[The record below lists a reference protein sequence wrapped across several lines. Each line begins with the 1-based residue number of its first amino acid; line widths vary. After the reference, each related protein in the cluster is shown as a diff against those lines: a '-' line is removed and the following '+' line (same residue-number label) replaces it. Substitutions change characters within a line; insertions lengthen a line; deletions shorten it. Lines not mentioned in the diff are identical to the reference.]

1 MSGRLAVTVGIG
13 LCAAAGVAPA
23 QTWNDSATIA
33 LISRAAAR
41 RASVEADTGLRD
53 FEARAHGF
61 VFFLGQLG
69 EGLAAPPRLIKADQL
84 ALEVYWQAPGRS
96 KQRIVGWRDRRD
108 LPTDIQYHRDH
119 LGIVTNG
126 FGNRIRIGEGDE
138 VRDVPHPLAP
148 GAGQWYDYAIV
159 DSLTIE
165 IPQRLVRVHEVWVR
179 PKDPAAPRFVGA
191 VYLDAFAAELVRMR
205 FQFTRSAYLDPSLE
219 DITIVLDNGLWNGRY
234 WLPQRQEIE
243 IRRHTTWL
251 DLPAR
256 GIIRGRW
263 EIGPYRFNVGLA
275 DQLFAGPEIA
285 AAPVEVR
292 RAYPWPE
299 PLERALAETAGQR
312 TLDLAEVRAAVRE
325 LASARVLTGLPAARP
340 GAASMSDFLHV
351 NRVEGVA
358 LGAGGVVRLA
368 GGALAVRGFGSY
380 GLSDK
385 RLKARGALERPGSWG
400 GVALEAGREIRD
412 VGDEP
417 LITPLFNS
425 FTAQELGRDY
435 GDYVLEERVRLVV
448 RRRVGGATVRAS
460 GGIERSRSV
469 AALATPV
476 TGTFR
481 PNPALGAGRYW
492 VGRLSVARR
501 PWVLPP
507 QPSLGFELQAEGGLA
522 DTTRYGRLRADGSME
537 APLGGTALRLHGW
550 AAWGSRKLR
559 ADRAVV
565 WGGRG
570 AEGCDVTVR
579 CGGRYGVGGGAEW
592 RVRVPFPELP
602 LGAFVSTGGYV
613 VVAPFARGAWV
624 AGVVSGA
631 PWAASDGVR
640 PTLGVA
646 VEWLHQLVRLEVA
659 VDPVR
664 SKWAWLIDLHRGLW
678 VLL

>member
-1 MSGRLAVTVGIG
+1 MMRALAALTLAALGPAG
-13 LCAAAGVAPA
+13 LAG

-33 LISRAAAR
+33 VIARAAAR

-69 EGLAAPPRLIKADQL
+69 EGLAAPPKLIKADQL
-84 ALEVYWQAPGRS
+84 ALEVYWKAPGRS

-126 FGNRIRIGEGDE
+126 FGNRIRLGEGDE

-148 GAGQWYDYAIV
+148 GGAQWYDYAIA

-165 IPQRLVRVHEVWVR
+165 IPQRRVRVYEVWVR
-179 PKDPAAPRFVGA
+179 PKDPVAPRFVGT
-191 VYLDAFAAELVRMR
+191 VYLDADEAELVRMR

-219 DITIVLDNGLWNGRY
+219 DITIVLDNGLWDGRY
-234 WLPQRQEIE
+234 WLPRRQEIE

-263 EIGPYRFNVGLA
+263 EIGDYRFNVGLA

-285 AAPVEVR
+285 AASAEAR
-292 RAYPWPE
+292 RAYSWPE
-299 PLERALAETAGQR
+299 PLDAAIAQTAGQG
-312 TLDLAEVRAAVRE
+312 TLDLASVRAAVRQ
-325 LASARVLTGLPAARP
+325 LASTRVLSGLPGARP
-340 GAASMSDFLHV
+340 GAASVSDFLHV
-351 NRVEGVA
+351 NRVEGLA
-358 LGAGGVVRLA
+358 PGAGGVVRAA
-368 GGALAVRGFGSY
+368 GGALAVRAWGSY
-380 GLSDK
+380 GLSDE
-385 RLKARGALERPGSWG
+385 RLKARAALERPTSWG
-400 GVALEAGREIRD
+400 GMALEAGREIRD

-425 FTAQELGRDY
+425 FSAQELGRDY
-435 GDYVLEERVRLVV
+435 GDYVLEDRVRLVV
-448 RRRVGGATVRAS
+448 RRQAGGATVAVS
-460 GGIERSRSV
+460 GGIERTQSV
-469 AALATPV
+469 ATLATPV

-481 PNPALGAGRYW
+481 PNPSLGAGRYW

-507 QPSLGFELQAEGGLA
+507 QPNVGFELQAEGGLA
-522 DTTRYGRLRADGSME
+522 DTARYLRLRADGSIE
-537 APLGGTALRLHGW
+537 VPLGGTAMRLHGW
-550 AAWGSRKLR
+550 AAWGSRELR
-559 ADRAVV
+559 PDRAFV

-570 AEGCDVTVR
+570 VEGCDVTVR
-579 CGGRYGVGGGAEW
+579 CGGRYGASGGVEW

-602 LGAFVSTGGYV
+602 LGSFVSTGGYV
-613 VVAPFARGAWV
+613 VLAPFARGAWV
-624 AGVVSGA
+624 DGVVPVA

-640 PTLGVA
+640 PVVGLGI
-646 VEWLHQLVRLEVA
+646 EWLHQLVRLELA
-659 VDPVR
+659 VDPRR
-664 SKWAWLIDLHRGLW
+664 SKWALLVDLHRGLW
-678 VLL
+678 SLL